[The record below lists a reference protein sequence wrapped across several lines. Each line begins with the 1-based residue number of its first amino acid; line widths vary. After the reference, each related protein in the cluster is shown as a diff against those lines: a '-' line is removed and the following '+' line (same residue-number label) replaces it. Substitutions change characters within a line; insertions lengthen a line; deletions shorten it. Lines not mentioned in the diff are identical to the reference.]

1 MNDRKEAAPPNGG
14 AHYREIAS
22 KLRIVARECHFPN
35 ARQEQLDIAASFNR
49 RADHFDRPAG
59 TCKRMAVPFG
69 PGNSEMM
76 REVAALWRRLADDA
90 EARAANPLR
99 PLGAS
104 TI

>member
-1 MNDRKEAAPPNGG
+1 MGKRPSYSDIIVGSRCVQAPTAERLPASRRGATRTPACVGKGG
-14 AHYREIAS
+14 AMVSPE
-22 KLRIVARECHFPN
+22 EM
-35 ARQEQLDIAASFNR
+35 
-49 RADHFDRPAG
+49 RAHAD
-59 TCKRMAVPFG
+59 TCKRMAVSFG